1 MPHTLSGSWTRLS
14 ASMLPLDVDPEEREY
29 VHFLERALAPSFTL
43 VNRLGAG
50 AMGAV
55 YLARDP
61 VLKRLVAVKAL
72 SPALAGDPEA
82 RARFER
88 EARAVASITHPNVV
102 AVYSVGALENGV
114 PYFVMQYVQGRTVAE
129 RIQSD
134 GPLDVHTAER
144 VLGEIASALAAAHRK
159 GIIHRD
165 IKPANILWDDESG
178 RALLTDF
185 GIAAVRETG
194 EPYVDESKLTQTG
207 MAIGTPQY
215 MSPEQLLAEAV
226 TEKTD
231 VYSFGLLGYELLIG
245 EGPYKVDSPREMMAA
260 HLRDAPRRLS
270 TIRGDVEAELERLL
284 ESCLAKDPA
293 ARPSA
298 REVEDRLMH
307 GATVLLEWPPPGLEP
322 LRERFRGTLKA
333 LAFGSA
339 TLAVPL
345 VALTTFERG
354 SRVRDMLPPFE
365 FLVSLAAIGLVI
377 FLAGCVRLV
386 RFVRVAGRAVDG
398 GYKWGT
404 IAETVADER
413 GDTGALITGAREY
426 ATLTPAG
433 RSRYRLMRVIRAAL
447 FLAATLAPVL
457 GYGVAVLVAAR
468 FDSGPMVVLSSS
480 LLLSAALF
488 LVARGTKTYEKRSL
502 RAARQ
507 RKRPLASVDQRPAEL
522 AQAWTNAFDQVRSGQ
537 RMGAGPGGRRKEVVR
552 TAVGIAAF
560 AGLVAVLGNL
570 LLVLTTI
577 LTIASGVGLPTWNAT
592 RERFQ
597 RIERLSALVVPPD
610 SSVTALRAG
619 QALHSIARAGGAAPR
634 SRFGVAARPTQ
645 RPITKGALE
654 STPAFAIDGFD
665 PPDGRPPFG
674 DSTGI
679 ADAFRVARGGL
690 SDTQRRYLRRLSE
703 NPALREFRLAAN
715 APALDIGAAMW
726 RIPPGTAVSFYELPG
741 LRGAPIRNAARSN
754 LAAAA
759 LELSTGQPRDAER
772 RIREVISVG
781 FLLIRHGAM
790 IFDNLVGAALVN
802 EARQAL
808 ESFYQATSRPNDARF
823 VSSASDPTFDATDVD
838 GQRVTS
844 LDQMLAESRRVVFDS
859 TAVRGLRWELLLNSY
874 AYEPCSDMRQIVFGA
889 DSTHRAT
896 IGAAQ
901 RALTRHP
908 SDSILF
914 AIASRPMGGDDAA
927 RGPWPGRIVSALT
940 GNRVFESCMILIGLK

>member
-114 PYFVMQYVQGRTVAE
+114 PYFVMQYVEGRTLAE
-129 RIQSD
+129 RIQAD

-270 TIRGDVEAELERLL
+270 SIRGDVEAELERLL

-345 VALTTFERG
+345 VALTTFARG

-386 RFVRVAGRAVDG
+386 RLMKVAGRAVDG
-398 GYKWGT
+398 GYRWGT
-404 IAETVADER
+404 ISETVADER

-447 FLAATLAPVL
+447 LLAATLAPVL

-488 LVARGTKTYEKRSL
+488 LIARGTKTYEKRSL

-507 RKRPLASVDQRPAEL
+507 RKRPLASVDQRPVEL

-537 RMGAGPGGRRKEVVR
+537 RLGPGPGGRRKEVVR

-570 LLVLTTI
+570 LLVLTTV
-577 LTIASGVGLPTWNAT
+577 LTLAMGVGVPSWGAT
-592 RERFQ
+592 RERLQ

-619 QALHSIARAGGAAPR
+619 QALHSIARAGGAPPR
-634 SRFGVAARPTQ
+634 N
-645 RPITKGALE
+645 ALE

-715 APALDIGAAMW
+715 APALDLGAAMW
-726 RIPPGTAVSFYELPG
+726 RIPAGTAVNFYELPG
-741 LRGAPIRNAARSN
+741 LRGAPLRHAARSN

-808 ESFYQATSRPNDARF
+808 ESFYQASSRPNDARF

-838 GQRVTS
+838 QPRVTS
-844 LDQMLAESRRVVFDS
+844 LEQMLAESRRVVFDS
-859 TAVRGLRWELLLNSY
+859 TVVRGLRWELLLNSY

-896 IGAAQ
+896 IGAARQ
-901 RALTRHP
+901 ALMRHP

-927 RGPWPGRIVSALT
+927 RGQWPGRIVSALT
-940 GNRVFESCMILIGLK
+940 GNRVFESCMILMGLR